1 VNVVEARVHGLILEQ
16 KTQQNVVILR
26 ESEGNRIL
34 PIWIGPG
41 EAQAIRR
48 LLAEESFPR
57 PLTHDLLCI
66 IVEGLRAKVTRVV
79 IADLRE
85 NTFFA
90 SVFVERD
97 SEVLSVDARPSDAI
111 AIALRARAPVY
122 VNERLLQSPPSAGEP
137 AEEPPSGPREPSD
150 DEKAEQLRRF
160 LEKLNPE
167 DFGKFQL

>member
-1 VNVVEARVHGLILEQ
+1 VNVVEVRVNGLILEQ

-26 ESEGNRIL
+26 EAEGPRIL

-66 IVEGLRAKVTRVV
+66 IVEGLRAKVSRIV
-79 IADLRE
+79 ISDLRE

-97 SEVLSVDARPSDAI
+97 SEVLSVDARPSDSI
-111 AIALRARAPVY
+111 AIALRARAPIY
-122 VNERLLQSPPSAGEP
+122 VNEKLLQAPPPAGEP
-137 AEEPPSGPREPSD
+137 AEESPSGPREPTD
-150 DEKAEQLRRF
+150 EEKAEQLRRY